1 MKYVRTNDG
10 RIVTSF
16 VATHELT
23 ESICCVG
30 YLRTLKKGSL
40 CKIGKTW
47 QNYYGSWT
55 SIIDENGTSYDIRP
69 NEVKNV
75 VKELPSANTI
85 EELCDYEMHYD
96 NDGEFVIRPIRHIDW
111 ASLKR
116 VIINKR
122 FKDCKLAIKTD
133 KGLIYVARMNETN
146 GDIELL

>member
-10 RIVTSF
+10 RILTSF

-23 ESICCVG
+23 ESICCTG
-30 YLRTLKKGSL
+30 YLRRLKKGSL

-47 QNYYGSWT
+47 QNYYGNWT

-75 VKELPSANTI
+75 VKELPSADTI
-85 EELCDYEMHYD
+85 EELCD
-96 NDGEFVIRPIRHIDW
+96 EFVVLCNMDNKVCYIDTNFEQ
-111 ASLKR
+111 AKNYVLELGP
-116 VIINKR
+116 R
-122 FKDCKLAIKTD
+122 FDMFGAIWTD
-133 KGLIYVARMNETN
+133 KGLIYVAQMNETN